1 MSVRT
6 DLDWNDLPPGLP
18 VEPEPEAAAPPP
30 PRRPTSRR
38 LLATV
43 AGVTLVGGSVVGGV
57 VGARL
62 GGSGT
67 TRTVTVPAVSSK
79 LSKPTGVQAVLAS
92 VEPAVVFIRTQASR
106 FGTFFAESG
115 AGTGMIL
122 TQDGEVLTNAHVVE
136 GASSINVTISGHGTH
151 PASLIGSDPQ
161 ADIALLKIN
170 GVSGLPT
177 VNLGS
182 SASLQVGD
190 DVVAIGNALDLQGG
204 LTVTEGIVSALN
216 RTLSASGESLR
227 GLIQTDA
234 AINPGN
240 SGGPLVTSDGKVVGM
255 NTAVAGD
262 AQNIGFAIGVDQIKP
277 AIDSLRKG
285 GGSTSVS
292 ATKDL
297 NGYNSAWDVAYNA
310 TNGTSFLGV
319 STESAPA
326 ASAYPDGGAL
336 VDQVQNGTPA
346 QQAGIQPGD
355 VIVSAGGQSV
365 SSPADLSAA
374 ITAHKPGDRIQI
386 SWFRGSAR
394 QGATVTLA
402 TQ

>member
-292 ATKDL
+292 AT
-297 NGYNSAWDVAYNA
+297 
-310 TNGTSFLGV
+310 NGTSFLGV

-336 VDQVQNGTPA
+336 VDQVQDGTPA
-346 QQAGIQPGD
+346 QQTGIQPGD